1 MSTPGSAPKT
11 LLVIAYT
18 NYGTDPRVIRAAE
31 AAVAAGYEVD
41 VFALRRDGDPKEEM
55 VRGVRVFHLRQLRY
69 RGGGLLQYML
79 AYFVFFLRCLCKTTM
94 RHVRR
99 RYRIVHV
106 HNMPD
111 FLVFCAV
118 IPKWFGGKVILD
130 IHDPMP
136 NTFASKFKS
145 GEGGF
150 FFKFLL
156 WQERLSA
163 RFADRVVTVHDPV
176 KEFVLVKHG
185 LPASSI
191 RVIANFPDEND
202 FPLEK
207 NYHLDGKLRMVFHGT
222 ILERAG
228 LRTLMEALAKVQ
240 NRDKVSLRIIGE
252 GDFAAE
258 LKQLIASHKLGD
270 MVAFENRTYPAHE
283 IAAHLAEANLGIV
296 PLDISSITN
305 YALPL
310 KLVEYIRMGLPV
322 VTVHSVA
329 INYYFDEEDC
339 LYYQWDEA
347 ESLRA
352 LLDKIAG
359 DPNMLLPYRQRT
371 IGLREKFSW
380 LKEKQKYTEML
391 GELDPD

>member
-69 RGGGLLQYML
+69 RGRGLLQYML

-94 RHVRR
+94 RHGRR

-118 IPKWFGGKVILD
+118 IPKWCGGKVILD

-176 KEFVLVKHG
+176 KDFVLVKHG

-228 LRTLMEALAKVQ
+228 LRTLMEALAKVR

-258 LKQLIASHKLGD
+258 LKRLIELHKLGD

-359 DPNMLLPYRQRT
+359 DLNMLLPYRQRT

-380 LKEKQKYTEML
+380 LKEKQKYAEML